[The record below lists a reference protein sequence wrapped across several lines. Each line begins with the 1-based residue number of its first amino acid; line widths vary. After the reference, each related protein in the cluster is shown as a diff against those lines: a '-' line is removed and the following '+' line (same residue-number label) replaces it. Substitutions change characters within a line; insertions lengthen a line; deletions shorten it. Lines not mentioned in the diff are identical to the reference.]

1 MGGVQENASSANTFS
16 TIYFWNE
23 NKDKT
28 DKTKTS
34 DDTLR
39 NIPK

>member
-23 NKDKT
+23 MKDR
-28 DKTKTS
+28 TKIS